1 MTETARS
8 VPGPRGADRIRPVR
22 PGARNTYLDLIRGV
36 AVLVI
41 LVMNVVSFGLGPDA
55 YFDLSAGGS
64 ETWLDWLVAGAGEI
78 FVDQKFMGL
87 FSILFGAGVAL
98 FSDRAADKGRRPVR
112 LGLWRN
118 LLLLIIG
125 ILHAR
130 LWEGDILIVYA
141 LASPLV
147 VLLRNRTP
155 RALIIS
161 GVSVTMLSPLA
172 AVLLQPG
179 VSADAGTAG
188 PGLSLWEHS
197 EAAGVYL
204 LLDALARS
212 IGMML
217 IGVALYRRGIITGD
231 RPDRFYRRMAATG
244 LGTGLPLAALGL
256 ALTAAAGFSTDLILV
271 GAIPNTLG
279 TIPATLG
286 YMSLLVLWN
295 RRPESSLRRRLGAAG
310 RMALT
315 NYLTQTL
322 LGVLILGW
330 LAANVD
336 LTRTMLVGFTA
347 AVWSLQ
353 LWWSAAWLVRFRY
366 GPAEWL
372 WRTATYWRRQPL
384 RVARTC

>member
-1 MTETARS
+1 MTETA
-8 VPGPRGADRIRPVR
+8 PGAPDRRETDRIRPVP

-64 ETWLDWLVAGAGEI
+64 ETWLDWLIGGAGEV

-87 FSILFGAGVAL
+87 FSILFGTGVAL
-98 FSDRAADKGRRPVR
+98 FSDRATGKGRRPLR

-118 LLLLIIG
+118 LLLLLIG

-147 VLLRNRTP
+147 ILLRNRTP

-161 GVSVTMLSPLA
+161 GVAITMLSPLA
-172 AVLLQPG
+172 AVLLQPD
-179 VSADAGTAG
+179 VSADAAIAG
-188 PGLSLWEHS
+188 PELSLWEHS

-204 LLDALARS
+204 LVDAPARS

-217 IGVALYRRGIITGD
+217 IGVALYRCGIITGD
-231 RPDRFYRRMAATG
+231 RPDRFYRRMAAIG

-256 ALTAAAGFSTDLILV
+256 ALMAASGFSTDLILV

-295 RRPESSLRRRLGAAG
+295 RRTEAVLHRRLRAAG

-315 NYLTQTL
+315 NYLAQTA

-330 LAANVD
+330 PALNVD

-347 AVWSLQ
+347 AVWIMQ
-353 LWWSAAWLVRFRY
+353 LWWSSAWLDRFRY

-372 WRTATYWRRQPL
+372 WRTATYLRLQPL
-384 RVARTC
+384 QR